1 MKTKHNDVYEII
13 GICEHCQNEVWGRRL
28 PDGDW
33 VIEPCQCCLDEA
45 FNQGHESGYSEC
57 DEKYYLRRLHLRL
70 QKE

>member
-1 MKTKHNDVYEII
+1 MKAKHNDVYEII

-45 FNQGHESGYSEC
+45 FNQGHESGYADHMELEYRRWL
-57 DEKYYLRRLHLRL
+57 DRRLRL
-70 QKE
+70 